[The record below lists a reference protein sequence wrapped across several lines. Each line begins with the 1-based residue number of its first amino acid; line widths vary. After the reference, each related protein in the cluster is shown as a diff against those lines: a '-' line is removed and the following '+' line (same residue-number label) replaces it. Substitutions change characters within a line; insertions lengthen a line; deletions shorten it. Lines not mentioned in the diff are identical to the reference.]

1 MLLKYSLSEKI
12 FYLFH
17 NEIYSITN
25 LVKFGPNYHLYD
37 MFHYT
42 HSLYNTYRPRGGVK
56 NTFRYLDT
64 VVSTKKLDFK
74 DDNMELI

>member
-56 NTFRYLDT
+56 NTYRYSGLH
-64 VVSTKKLDFK
+64 KKLDFK